1 MDMITIEVLI
11 DAPVA
16 AVWNHFITPDSI
28 QQWNHASDDWHTSRA
43 KNDFQIG
50 GSFDYRMEAKDGSF
64 GFNLIGMYQM
74 IEAEQTIAYH
84 LEDGRKVFV
93 SFEAQG
99 NQTKVVEVF
108 EPEAVNPIE
117 LQQQGWQ
124 QILTNFKLFVERSF

>member
-1 MDMITIEVLI
+1 MITIEVLI

-28 QQWNHASDDWHTSRA
+28 QQWNHASDDWHTPRA

-64 GFNLIGMYQM
+64 GFNLIGMYHL
-74 IEAEQTIAYH
+74 IKTEQTIAYH

>member
-1 MDMITIEVLI
+1 MISIEVLI

-16 AVWNHFITPDSI
+16 TVWNHFITPDSI
-28 QQWNHASDDWHTSRA
+28 QQWNHASDDWHTPRA

-64 GFNLIGMYQM
+64 GFNLIGMYHL
-74 IEAEQTIAYH
+74 IEAKQTIAYH

-99 NQTKVVEVF
+99 NLTKVLEVF

-117 LQQQGWQ
+117 LQRQGWQ